1 MSQTET
7 LLEREAE
14 LAALGSQLEAARAGG
29 GSLTIVEGPAG
40 IGKTR
45 LLEAICSNARAQG
58 MQVLAARGAELE
70 AEYAFGV
77 VRQLFELV
85 LRASPAGQRDA
96 LLAGAAGLARPALLA
111 ELPSPGADPVFATLH
126 GLFWLCV
133 NLAERAAVA
142 VLVDDAQWADA
153 PSLRFLNYLARRLDG
168 LAIGVVLGLRA
179 GEPRASGELVSALA
193 DDPSASVLRPAAL
206 SESAVAKLVA
216 VEFRE
221 SPEPEFCR
229 ACHAVTGG
237 NPFLLRELLHAMRY
251 EGTAPTAEAS
261 ARVADFVPRGVAR
274 SVLVRISSISGSAGA
289 LARALAILG
298 DDCELRI
305 AARLAGLD
313 QPAGARAADLL
324 RAAEILR
331 PSRELKFVH
340 PIVRSAIY
348 TDVPHAQRSLLHA
361 KAARVLD
368 EARANG
374 GRVAAQLLETDAAD
388 DSWTVAVLRNAAR
401 EAIDRGAPDNA
412 VACLSRALLE
422 APTSADR
429 PDVLHEL
436 GTAEMLSNRPG
447 AIDHL
452 SLREALDGT
461 ADPALRAA
469 TAQQLATA
477 LALLWDKPQAA
488 IGVLDKA
495 LAELAADDR
504 HLSARMESYLLTIAA
519 ATPVTRALVDP
530 LLAGVRRR
538 TLGDSPSERLLL
550 ASLAFYCMAEGRPAD
565 HVRAIAERAL
575 GGGLLPDVSGEYW
588 IFYGLISALIFADQ
602 FELADSWLARAVT
615 EAQAHGSV
623 FEFASASAFRASV
636 AYRTGNLVQAE
647 ADGRAALEAAGPSST
662 LVVNVALLPLL
673 DTLIDRGE
681 FAAGERLAI
690 GDVAESFAHD
700 GMTYQLA
707 LVARGRLRI
716 AQGRVQQGLADLLS
730 VGRWCEAWGALNPG
744 MFAWRSSAALA
755 TLALGDVSQGRRLA
769 REEVHLARP
778 LGQPRALGMA
788 LRAAGLAEGGRPG
801 IELLYEAVEV
811 LERSPAR
818 LEHARALTD
827 LGSALRSDGQR
838 AAAREPLR
846 LGLDLAHRC
855 DAGALVERAHQEL
868 LTTGARPRRLMVTGR
883 DALTPTEARIAWMAA
898 EGQTTPAIAQALFIT
913 PKTVETHLGHA
924 YQKLDI
930 NSRRQLAQA
939 LQ

>member
-7 LLEREAE
+7 LLEREGE
-14 LAALGSQLEAARAGG
+14 LAALGSQLEAARAGV

-45 LLEAICSNARAQG
+45 LLEAICSDARAQG
-58 MQVLAARGAELE
+58 MQALAARGAELE

-77 VRQLFELV
+77 VRQLFEFV
-85 LRASPAGQRDA
+85 LRASAAGQRDA
-96 LLAGAAGLARPALLA
+96 LLEGAAGLARPALLA
-111 ELPSPGADPVFATLH
+111 ELPRPGADPVFATLH

-133 NLAERAAVA
+133 NLAERAPVA

-179 GEPRASGELVSALA
+179 GEPRASGELVSTLA

-216 VEFRE
+216 VELRE

-274 SVLVRISSISGSAGA
+274 SVLVRISRISDSAGA

-305 AARLAGLD
+305 AARLAELD
-313 QPAGARAADLL
+313 EPAGACAADLL

-340 PIVRSAIY
+340 PIIRSAIY

-368 EARANG
+368 EARASS

-388 DSWTVAVLRNAAR
+388 DSWTAAVLRSAAR

-422 APTSADR
+422 APSSAER

-436 GTAEMLSNRPG
+436 GTAEILSNRPA
-447 AIDHL
+447 AIDH
-452 SLREALDGT
+452 LREALDGT
-461 ADPALRAA
+461 VDPALRAA

-495 LAELAADDR
+495 LAELAPDDR

-550 ASLAFYCMAEGRPAD
+550 ASLAFYYMAEGRPAD
-565 HVRAIAERAL
+565 QVRATAERAL
-575 GGGLLPDVSGEYW
+575 GGGLLPEVSGEYW

-602 FELADSWLARAVT
+602 FELADSWLARAVA

-647 ADGRAALEAAGPSST
+647 AEGRAALEAAGPSST

-690 GDVAESFAHD
+690 GDAAQSFAHE

-707 LVARGRLRI
+707 LVARGRLRV

-744 MFAWRSSAALA
+744 MFACQSSAALA
-755 TLALGDVSQGRRLA
+755 ALTLGDVSEARRLA

-801 IELLYEAVEV
+801 IVLLYEAVEV
-811 LERSPAR
+811 LERSLAR

-827 LGSALRSDGQR
+827 LGSALRRDGQR

-846 LGLDLAHRC
+846 LALDLAHRC

-868 LTTGARPRRLMVTGR
+868 LATGARPRRLMVTGR
-883 DALTPTEARIAWMAA
+883 DALTPTEARIARMAA
-898 EGQTTPAIAQALFIT
+898 EGRTTPAIAQALFIT

-930 NSRRQLAQA
+930 NSRHDLAQA